1 MHTHMYIRLKDM
13 FLCPQE
19 PEIPLPSFE
28 PTGARLF
35 DRRIAASNRC
45 TSDNLHI
52 WSHRTK
58 DIQPPPLPGTN
69 LLLYQISQHPCS
81 KEKKKA
87 NKNTQQTLTSIDIHR
102 DVWYLRSTSFSKLM
116 LTL

>member
-45 TSDNLHI
+45 TSDNLHR

-81 KEKKKA
+81 KEKKRQTKTH
-87 NKNTQQTLTSIDIHR
+87 NKP
-102 DVWYLRSTSFSKLM
+102 
-116 LTL
+116 